1 MNKAAV
7 IVAGGTGSRM
17 QSDLPKQ
24 FIEIKGKPIIIY
36 TIEKFLLAFETIE
49 LVVVCHKD
57 FIDLLANLLEKHNIS
72 KKIKI
77 TEGGISRFYSS
88 FYGLNAIEN
97 PPNKIVAIHDAARP
111 FVTVKLIRN
120 LFSSAAWQ
128 KSAIPVIEVTN
139 TIRSIKK
146 DNSSKHID
154 RTNLRKVQTP
164 QCFVLQDIKAAYQF
178 AINNNK
184 VQFTDDASVFEFAGN
199 TVFLNEGQIN
209 NYKITSPFDL
219 QLAELLL

>member
-36 TIEKFLLAFETIE
+36 TIEKFLSAFESIE

-57 FIDLLANLLEKHNIS
+57 FIDLLADLLEKHDMS
-72 KKIKI
+72 KKVKI
-77 TEGGISRFYSS
+77 TEGGSSRFYSS
-88 FYGLNAIEN
+88 FYGLNVIEN

-111 FVTVKLIRN
+111 FVTVELIRN
-120 LFSSAAWQ
+120 LFSSATRQ
-128 KSAIPVIEVTN
+128 KSAIPVIEIADTV
-139 TIRSIKK
+139 RLIKK
-146 DNSSKHID
+146 DNTSKLID

-164 QCFVLQDIKAAYQF
+164 QCFILKDIIAAYQF
-178 AINNNK
+178 AIDNNK
-184 VQFTDDASVFEFAGN
+184 EHFTDDASVFEFAGN
-199 TVFLNEGQIN
+199 PVFLSEGQIN
-209 NYKITSPFDL
+209 NYKITTPFDL